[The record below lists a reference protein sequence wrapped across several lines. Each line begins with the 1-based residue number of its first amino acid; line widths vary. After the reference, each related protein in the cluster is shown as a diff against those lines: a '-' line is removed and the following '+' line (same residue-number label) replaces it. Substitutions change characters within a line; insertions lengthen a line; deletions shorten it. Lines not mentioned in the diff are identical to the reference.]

1 MILALCIAVVL
12 TPTSVRATVNQI
24 IREARA
30 ERPMAGVGVA
40 LARGGR
46 IIFAEGYGF
55 ADLENQVPADSRT
68 VFHTCSIGK
77 HMTAA
82 AVLRLATDGKLALS
96 DDLGKYIPQFAG
108 RNITLRQ
115 ALSPTSR

>member
-1 MILALCIAVVL
+1 MILASWLVLIAASSS
-12 TPTSVRATVNQI
+12 TRATVNQI
-24 IREARA
+24 ILEARA

-40 LARGGR
+40 IARGGR

-55 ADLENQVPADSRT
+55 ADLENQVPADSHT

-82 AVLRLATDGKLALS
+82 AILRLAADGKLALS
-96 DDLGKYIPQFAG
+96 DELGKYVPQFMG
-108 RNITLRQ
+108 RNI
-115 ALSPTSR
+115 